1 MISKGIFCVINSMNV
16 LLFKFLT
23 DNYFFRAVRFNPKEP
38 ALYCNRAAAYNNLNK
53 FNEAIQDCNSAIS
66 LNGSYAKAY
75 VRRGYVPCN

>member
-1 MISKGIFCVINSMNV
+1 MNMRV
-16 LLFKFLT
+16 LEFST
-23 DNYFFRAVRFNPKEP
+23 DNSFSRAVGLNPKEP

-75 VRRGYVPCN
+75 VRRGYVYQNDENFFVT